1 MREFLWLEKW
11 KILIRDGGKICT
23 WKTHARIRTIRM
35 HNRGYSYSSLLGFQW
50 LVTLQK
56 VGVYYAYEIG
66 ES

>member
-1 MREFLWLEKW
+1 MQE
-11 KILIRDGGKICT
+11 
-23 WKTHARIRTIRM
+23 TIWM
-35 HNRGYSYSSLLGFQW
+35 HNRELDIPTSLLGFQW